1 VQRSVRRPGLAHPS
15 AAGRRQTPRPPLTSY
30 FSLLTSHFFRPRF
43 CLTKTLNRPKW
54 LRDGALGPRT
64 PRNRQESLAIRGTIT
79 PMKQRLGPL
88 ALVAA
93 LSFVS
98 GGWLLDRGPAEREA
112 LYEQARVLETVLAVI
127 HDHSLDSLD
136 QTELFQNT
144 ARTMVAQLKDPYA
157 ELLVGEGYR
166 QFSRQMSGTGELE
179 TPEARAV
186 PRGVRI
192 PATSPGVMLA
202 PTTGYVALHSLSEG
216 SADELQ
222 SVVWDLR
229 KRGMRTLVL
238 DLRNDPGGLIKEGVQ
253 VAELFLPKGDTIV
266 RTRGRTPEHNKT
278 YVAGVGSRWP
288 DLGLVLLVNNGTAS
302 SAELIAGALQDHDR
316 AAVVG
321 LPTYGKGVLQ
331 TTYPLESDMAIKL
344 TTARWFTPSGRSVN
358 RPRTHSDSLLA
369 DARELAAMHGVR
381 FRTDDGRPLPEGKG
395 IQPDLL
401 VRRDTYTPGERTFLD
416 SLGSSYA
423 AFRGALADCAVAVKA
438 QADLTSESFTV
449 TPAMRA
455 RVRAGLEARDVHVS
469 QAVFD
474 SAATYVDRQLGY
486 EIARE
491 VFGDAAASR
500 RRLLDDRQMQAA
512 LDLIAR
518 GATEDA
524 LIRNAQDTDD

>member
-1 VQRSVRRPGLAHPS
+1 
-15 AAGRRQTPRPPLTSY
+15 
-30 FSLLTSHFFRPRF
+30 
-43 CLTKTLNRPKW
+43 
-54 LRDGALGPRT
+54 
-64 PRNRQESLAIRGTIT
+64 
-79 PMKQRLGPL
+79 MKQRLAPL

-98 GGWLLDRGPAEREA
+98 GGWLLDRGPTEREA
-112 LYEQARVLETVLAVI
+112 LYEQARVLESVLSVI

-144 ARTMVAQLKDPYA
+144 ARTMVSQLNDPYA
-157 ELLVGEGYR
+157 ELLIGEGYR
-166 QFSRQMSGTGELE
+166 QFSRQMSGTGELD

-186 PRGVRI
+186 GRDGRV
-192 PATSPGVMLA
+192 PAISPGVMLT

-222 SVVWDLR
+222 TAVWDLR

-238 DLRNDPGGLIKEGVQ
+238 DLRNNPGGLIKQGVQ
-253 VAELFLPKGDTIV
+253 AAELFLPKGDTIV
-266 RTRGRTPEHNKT
+266 RTRGRTPEHT
-278 YVAGVGSRWP
+278 RIYVAGAGSRWP

-316 AAVVG
+316 AVVVG

-331 TTYPLESDMAIKL
+331 TTYPLKNDMAIKL
-344 TTARWFTPSGRSVN
+344 TTARWFTPSGRSIN
-358 RPRTHSDSLLA
+358 RPRTHSDSTLA
-369 DARELAAMHGVR
+369 DARQLAALRGLR
-381 FRTDDGRPLPEGKG
+381 FQTDDGRPLTEGKG

-401 VRRDTYTPGERTFLD
+401 VRRDSYTPGERAFLD

-438 QADLTSESFTV
+438 EADLPSEAFTV
-449 TPAMRA
+449 TPGMRA
-455 RVRAGLEARDVHVS
+455 RVRAGLETRDVHVP

-512 LDLIAR
+512 LDLVTR
-518 GATEDA
+518 GGPSEQA
-524 LIRNAQDTDD
+524 LIRSAQDAGD